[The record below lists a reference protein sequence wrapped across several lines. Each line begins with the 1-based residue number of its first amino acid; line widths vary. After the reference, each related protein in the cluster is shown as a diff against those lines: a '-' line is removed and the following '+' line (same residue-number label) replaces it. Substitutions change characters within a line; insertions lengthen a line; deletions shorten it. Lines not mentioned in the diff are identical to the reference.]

1 MKRNP
6 DLSSKLQEIRIV
18 QAPTYQP
25 PAPIKREEPSF
36 YNMPSSPASNLMFET
51 LGAGKNIG
59 ELPDRKKQVNHSTD
73 LTVYEDGKKRQVS
86 YRAPKAEITIELEDI
101 DNITGSN
108 KPVKKLLALVLI
120 KANEQAIY
128 NGQLTR
134 DYISFSLQE
143 LIDIRFYKTPQSARR
158 GFNSG
163 MDTLTS
169 MKLKGHIKQT
179 NKKEI
184 RIDALE
190 VLFTGARIEKGQC
203 TVYFNSRLDW
213 SFIVQYFTIMPFYY
227 FELSNRASDLLQY
240 IFYLA
245 RQNTKNIK
253 ERGYFTINLR
263 AIQHRLLLPSEK
275 GSINPTRDIKQPIKE
290 AITQIETAHK
300 KQYGTTEFTIST
312 VCDEA
317 APIAEY
323 LENGYLKVSLTG
335 IFAKPFIDIST
346 NTEKQIEAAQTR
358 KENRTDRAIAAKREK
373 KSKQQGKLQ
382 DENANK
388 PNTGTR

>member
-73 LTVYEDGKKRQVS
+73 LNVYEDGKKRQVS

-143 LIDIRFYKTPQSARR
+143 LI
-158 GFNSG
+158 
-163 MDTLTS
+163 
-169 MKLKGHIKQT
+169 
-179 NKKEI
+179 
-184 RIDALE
+184 
-190 VLFTGARIEKGQC
+190 
-203 TVYFNSRLDW
+203 SR
-213 SFIVQYFTIMPFYY
+213 
-227 FELSNRASDLLQY
+227 
-240 IFYLA
+240 
-245 RQNTKNIK
+245 
-253 ERGYFTINLR
+253 
-263 AIQHRLLLPSEK
+263 
-275 GSINPTRDIKQPIKE
+275 
-290 AITQIETAHK
+290 
-300 KQYGTTEFTIST
+300 
-312 VCDEA
+312 
-317 APIAEY
+317 
-323 LENGYLKVSLTG
+323 
-335 IFAKPFIDIST
+335 
-346 NTEKQIEAAQTR
+346 
-358 KENRTDRAIAAKREK
+358 
-373 KSKQQGKLQ
+373 
-382 DENANK
+382 
-388 PNTGTR
+388 